1 MAKNGKDKSA
11 SALLPADKA
20 GAQLATMTNIH
31 DVREVRDKAE
41 AVVAYC
47 KARGRKHR
55 EQNAAAHVKILAEC
69 RLGELLAEMDRAK
82 PGDNLRQGPK
92 SHDVTTGPTLTTLG
106 IGKMQSSRWQQMAKV
121 SAEVRNAHIE
131 HILASPNA
139 ELTSKGVWRLGAPG
153 IVPDGIE
160 DHGTYPTT
168 DLQALIDQD
177 RTFGTVYADPPWQYG
192 NQGTRSATD
201 TQYPTM
207 KLDDICALPVGDLAA
222 QRSHLHLWTTN
233 AFLFDARKVLEAW
246 GFEYKSCFVWVKPQ
260 LGIGNYWRVSH
271 EFILLGVRGGLT
283 FSDKGQTSW
292 MQHDRLK
299 HSQKPYAIR
308 NLVEKVSPAP
318 RIELFGRTLVEG
330 WTVWGNEV
338 DGNVLKFTGVA

>member
-1 MAKNGKDKSA
+1 MAKDGKDKSV

-69 RLGELLAEMDRAK
+69 RLGELLDGMDKATGAARTGWK
-82 PGDNLRQGPK
+82 TG
-92 SHDVTTGPTLTTLG
+92 SHDVTSLADLG

-121 SAEVRNAHIE
+121 PAEVRNAHIE

-201 TQYPTM
+201 TQYATM
-207 KLDDICALPVGDLAA
+207 KLDDICALPVSDLAA

-271 EFILLGVRGGLT
+271 EFMLLGVRGGLR
-283 FSDKGQTSW
+283 FADKGQTSW

-299 HSQKPYAIR
+299 HSQKPYAVRSLI
-308 NLVEKVSPAP
+308 EKTSPPP
-318 RIELFGRTLVEG
+318 RIELFGRVLIEG